1 MMEMKKLT
9 MSEKCKLIATVLD
22 SDLTPEEKAE
32 KLSILKDDYEIESFA
47 KMTFHDLYIALL
59 DHLGIEEYKGDNV
72 RIKHISRVF

>member
-1 MMEMKKLT
+1 MKKLA

-47 KMTFHDLYIALL
+47 KMTFHDLYIAIL
-59 DHLGIEEYKGDNV
+59 DNLGIEEYTGDDEL
-72 RIKHISRVF
+72 IKHIARVF

>member
-1 MMEMKKLT
+1 MKKLK

-47 KMTFHDLYIALL
+47 KLTFRELYIAIL
-59 DHLGIEEYKGDNV
+59 DNLGIEKYTGEDDI
-72 RIKHISRVF
+72 IKHVAKVL

>member
-1 MMEMKKLT
+1 

-47 KMTFHDLYIALL
+47 KMTFRDLYIAIL
-59 DHLGIEEYKGDNV
+59 DNLGIEKYTGDDAL
-72 RIKHISRVF
+72 IKHVAKVL